1 MLYFLPID
9 SVEEAENDV
18 PDRKYHLG
26 CDWWLV
32 DCPGTSR
39 CRPRVCDHD
48 HRDPLRL
55 AACET
60 RRDLLHASWKR
71 DCADRMRHKR
81 SQWRITDETYIIKA
95 RNGLPRITVVQKKYY
110 DMVSNILQKVE
121 LALIVE
127 GQYPKDNN
135 RVLGYDCAHET
146 DLGPV
151 HKHEMGKISPSS
163 LNLSEA
169 LNAFNEEVHEYL
181 KKNGYR

>member
-1 MLYFLPID
+1 M
-9 SVEEAENDV
+9 
-18 PDRKYHLG
+18 
-26 CDWWLV
+26 
-32 DCPGTSR
+32 
-39 CRPRVCDHD
+39 
-48 HRDPLRL
+48 
-55 AACET
+55 
-60 RRDLLHASWKR
+60 
-71 DCADRMRHKR
+71 
-81 SQWRITDETYIIKA
+81 
-95 RNGLPRITVVQKKYY
+95 PRITVVQKKYY

-127 GQYPKDNN
+127 GHYPKDND